1 MSNNKRKHLRFTS
14 HPGPVPCS
22 AASPRPGSLP
32 LGLVEQEGG
41 PRQGARVPGAPGTSR
56 RPPAGSCRAPLS
68 LFLCVSKGR
77 FLPLKTFLLCVSV
90 QRAAGKRSQLF
101 PAVCKYC
108 QPGLWCWGRAGL
120 PAPGPPERGFALHRQ
135 GTGTHSRRDQRARGK
150 CSSQHQVRRGVRLQM
165 KGLCRLSTS
174 LCLHKGVSW
183 NYFGHLLAW
192 SSASLAKTVFLN
204 NGI

>member
-1 MSNNKRKHLRFTS
+1 MSNTKRKHLRFTS

-22 AASPRPGSLP
+22 AASLQPRCLP
-32 LGLVEQEGG
+32 LGLLEQEGG
-41 PRQGARVPGAPGTSR
+41 PGQGARVPVAPGTSWSLLQ
-56 RPPAGSCRAPLS
+56 GST
-68 LFLCVSKGR
+68 
-77 FLPLKTFLLCVSV
+77 LPVSV
-90 QRAAGKRSQLF
+90 RQQRKIFALKDLPAPCLCPACCRQTF
-101 PAVCKYC
+101 PALPSWLQIPENC
-108 QPGLWCWGRAGL
+108 QPGSWCWGRASTAGT
-120 PAPGPPERGFALHRQ
+120 PGVGPCTARQ
-135 GTGTHSRRDQRARGK
+135 GTGTHSRRDQRARWK
-150 CSSQHQVRRGVRLQM
+150 CSSQHQVRRDVRLQM